1 MATIDTSVLPYN
13 NKFNRAKRFSEVLF
27 RPGRPA
33 LSQELLEEQS
43 IKNDQ
48 LNMLGSTVFAEGAVV
63 SGMQVVPVATTAS
76 STSNSQNLFSVATLS
91 ATNATLS
98 TTDYVAKG
106 NINFTSAANVSTD
119 QSAMGFSVNVTK
131 GLGLT
136 IAFNVTKTTG
146 ILDKLNL
153 DFDSSQLT
161 LKKWTLDGVAMLNS
175 SLTDMA
181 SANYNIDSNNNQ
193 VNINTT
199 TAHKVVVVFDTLISG
214 NTDLALY
221 INAGYDNSNS
231 IVGVVINNPM
241 AVEGTTEKPYVI
253 SSKDTTTASSTEKV
267 KNYKVTAGRVWL
279 GGLVREFDEQTFS
292 ITGTGKETIG
302 LALNETIVTSAD
314 DKDLLDDTPG
324 TVTNGLAGADR
335 LKYQVVLTYNDNSAV
350 DFVVFQDNVIN
361 QSEVRPDYTNITK
374 ILAKRTYD
382 QSGSFRTEGFEVHP
396 HLNSDSTKG
405 AQDPM
410 DANKILLDVD
420 KGQAYVQ
427 GYSIATDS
435 TTNLRVRIANDTGT
449 TTNEGHYYK
458 GDGSK
463 YELINQPVKAV
474 NGVSFTSRKTVTY
487 TRPVGGGNLDT
498 FTPDNVTYIHQVYD
512 NTQGYTAGVD
522 FTYIN
527 NVIHWGQDL
536 SGKAIPGAHVPN
548 QGQSYTVV
556 YDYSTNA
563 VQGTDY
569 KVVSDGGTTYID
581 IDSAKGAKPVA
592 GSTITVSYVYFEAR
606 IDMIRITM
614 DNSNPFKIIEGQPA
628 PLASVTPPVVNDP
641 YSLELGYVLI
651 YPNSHN
657 AVFTMQ
663 TVTRQTFETLQQWGR
678 RLTNTEYNLAIAN
691 MNQTVAR
698 SEDPSLM
705 KDVLSDSFN
714 TINNR
719 DDDNSTVAYDFENGE
734 ILLPSQAMADLTPT
748 IDYDNSQVAIKGSSV
763 APKGSLVTPPYHEE
777 VAINQPIS
785 TGTTNVNEFNIFSA
799 NGTLTINPSSDN
811 WIDTDSTTVTRETDA
826 GKVSLNKWWYHTNG
840 DVAVGRTG
848 KNQSY
853 ADAISQQYQ
862 YSNLQGINW
871 INEGLQTGYMLT
883 DGGSTTT
890 ESAIEYMRQRTISFV
905 AQNLPA
911 FSDGY
916 KITIDGVVAL
926 DPTPASDDYKGT
938 NGTFKTNAN
947 GEISGTFTIPG
958 GVIRCGTRTVKIIDN
973 ANDQASTN
981 YIAQGTLKTT
991 ENIIEKRVYS
1001 VDIVDPL
1008 AQSFTIGETRQ
1019 LSSVDLYFY
1028 KKADKSDTAHTS
1040 DLIVQIREL
1049 SDDGYPNNVVRTSV
1063 TLTPDQIQVSD
1074 DGSLGTRVTFTDS
1087 VTLTGNRGYA
1097 IVLISDSN
1105 AYEVF
1110 SATKG
1115 QKVVSA
1121 GTSATVYNTNP
1132 NAISNKDPNATG
1144 KNVQISNTVTVSVG
1158 DTLTSAPNSNGVM
1171 FISNNAQTWT
1181 ADGTSSIKFAVNVC
1195 KYQQNGE
1202 IIFDPIVIDDWI
1214 KSSDTWVK
1222 DLGDN
1227 LDGKSST
1234 SKHQLTALD
1243 RLAALTSYLTYQNT
1257 SMNWYIRV
1265 LQGNAP
1271 TYSGASVATALANC
1285 PWLALPVNNNNQAKP
1300 SATSTDGVPA
1310 VTSDD
1315 SIQTVD
1321 GEVISFKNTYA
1332 MQLKADFNSDD
1343 YIAPVLTT
1351 EDLSLVAV
1359 LTGKAASYESIN
1371 VDESGDAAFNYVK
1384 LQYDAYIPEV
1394 GTALPQVN
1402 PMYSVDGGATWYN
1415 FPSGGGTSSTTTKTS
1430 ATSSTP
1436 TSTKAQT
1443 NYFTRYVYEAVV
1455 PTATDQNHLA
1465 TQFKV
1470 RLYLQSPNNF
1480 RTPRVRK
1487 LSCYLQYDP
1496 SKKVS
1501 S

>member
-63 SGMQVVPVATTAS
+63 SGMQVVPVATTDS

-106 NINFTSAANVSTD
+106 NIGFTSAANVSTD
-119 QSAMGFSVNVTK
+119 QSAMNFSVNVTK

-324 TVTNGLAGADR
+324 AVTNGLAGADR

-435 TTNLRVRIANDTGT
+435 TTNLRVRIANDTET

-498 FTPDNVTYIHQVYD
+498 FTPDNVTYIRQVYD
-512 NTQGYTAGVD
+512 NTYQYTAGVD
-522 FTYIN
+522 FTYVN

-536 SGKAIPGAHVPN
+536 SGKSLAGANVPN

-556 YDYSTNA
+556 YDYTTNA
-563 VQGTDY
+563 VQDTDY
-569 KVVSDGGTTYID
+569 TVVSEGGITYID
-581 IDSAKGAKPVA
+581 IDDSKGAKPVA

-614 DNSNPFKIIEGQPA
+614 DNSNPFKVIEGQPA
-628 PLASVTPPVVNDP
+628 PLSSVTPPVVNDP

-719 DDDNSTVAYDFENGE
+719 DDANSTVAYDFENGE
-734 ILLPSQAMADLTPT
+734 ILLPSQAMADLTPNV
-748 IDYDNSQVAIKGSSV
+748 DFNNSQVAI
-763 APKGSLVTPPYHEE
+763 KGSLVTPPYHEE

-799 NGTLTINPSSDN
+799 NGTLTIDPASDN

-848 KNQSY
+848 KTQSY

-871 INEGLQTGYMLT
+871 INEGQQTGYMLT

-890 ESAIEYMRQRTISFV
+890 ESAIEYIRQRTISFV

-916 KITIDGVVAL
+916 KITIDGVAAL

-938 NGTFKTNAN
+938 NGAFKTNAN
-947 GEISGTFTIPG
+947 GEIRGTFTIPG

-1202 IIFDPIVIDDWI
+1202 ILFDPIVIDDWI

-1415 FPSGGGTSSTTTKTS
+1415 FPSGGGTSSTTTKTN

-1480 RTPRVRK
+1480 HTPRVK
-1487 LSCYLQYDP
+1487 MLSCYLQYDP

>member
-13 NKFNRAKRFSEVLF
+13 NKYNRAKRYSEVLF

-43 IKNDQ
+43 IKSDQ
-48 LNMLGSTVFAEGAVV
+48 LNMLGSSVFAEGAVV
-63 SGMQVVPVATTAS
+63 SGMQVVPLEAS
-76 STSNSQNLFSVATLS
+76 SSSSNTSQNLFSVATLS

-98 TTDYVAKG
+98 TTDYVANG
-106 NINFTSAANVSTD
+106 NISFTSAANVSND
-119 QSAMGFSVNVTK
+119 QSAMNFSVNVTK

-136 IAFNVTKTTG
+136 VAFNVTKTTG

-153 DFDSSQLT
+153 NFDSSQLT
-161 LKKWTLDGVAMLNS
+161 LKSWTLDNVAMLNS

-181 SANYNIDSNNNQ
+181 NANYNINASNAQ

-199 TAHKVVVVFDTLISG
+199 SPHHVVVVFDTLVSG
-214 NTDLALY
+214 NVDLSLY
-221 INAGYDNSNS
+221 INAGYDNSTS
-231 IVGVVINNPM
+231 IVGVTVNNPM
-241 AVEGTTEKPYVI
+241 VVDGATEKPYVI

-324 TVTNGLAGADR
+324 AVTNGLSGADR

-410 DANKILLDVD
+410 DANQILLDVD

-427 GYSIATDS
+427 GFSIATDS
-435 TTNLRVRIANDTGT
+435 TTNLRVRIANDTAT
-449 TTNEGHYYK
+449 ITNEGHYYN
-458 GDGSK
+458 GDGRK
-463 YELINQPVKAV
+463 YELINQPVKAI
-474 NGVSFTSRKTVTY
+474 NSVSYTSQKTVNY
-487 TRPVGGGNLDT
+487 TRPTGGGNQDT
-498 FTPDNVTYIHQVYD
+498 FTADNVTYILQVYD
-512 NTQGYTAGVD
+512 KNNKYTEGVD

-536 SGKAIPGAHVPN
+536 SGKALAGANVPN
-548 QGQSYTVV
+548 QGQTYTVV
-556 YDYSTNA
+556 YNYSTNA
-563 VQGTDY
+563 VKDIDY
-569 KVVSDGGTTYID
+569 KVVTTTNGNTAID
-581 IDSAKGAKPVA
+581 IDSMTTGAKPVA
-592 GSTITVSYVYFEAR
+592 GSTIVVSYVYFEAR

-614 DNSNPFKIIEGQPA
+614 DNSNPFKVIPGQPA
-628 PLASVTPPVVNDP
+628 PLSSVTPPVVNDP

-657 AVFTMQ
+657 AIFTMQ

-705 KDVLSDSFN
+705 KDVLSDGFN

-719 DDDNSTVAYDFENGE
+719 DDENSTVAYDFENGE
-734 ILLPSQAMADLTPT
+734 ILLPSQAMADLKPNVNFDT
-748 IDYDNSQVAIKGSSV
+748 SQVAIKGN
-763 APKGSLVTPPYHEE
+763 LVTPPYHEE

-799 NGTLTINPSSDN
+799 NGTLTIDPASDN
-811 WIDTDSTTVTRETDA
+811 WIDNTSTTVTRETDA
-826 GKVSLNKWWYHTNG
+826 GKVYLNKWWYHGTG

-848 KNQSY
+848 ATEDVKL
-853 ADAISQQYQ
+853 AISQQYQ

-871 INEGLQTGYMLT
+871 VNEGQQTGYMLT
-883 DGGSTTT
+883 DGGSTTA
-890 ESAIEYMRQRTISFV
+890 ESAIEYMRERTISFV

-911 FSDGY
+911 YSDGY
-916 KITIDGVVAL
+916 KITIDGVAAI
-926 DPTPASDDYKGT
+926 DPTPASADYQGT
-938 NGTFKTNAN
+938 NGAFKTNAN
-947 GEISGTFTIPG
+947 GEIRGTFTIPG
-958 GVIRCGTRTVKIIDN
+958 GVIRCGTRTVKIIDS
-973 ANDQASTN
+973 ANDQATAN
-981 YIAQGTLKTT
+981 YVAQGTLKTT
-991 ENIIEKRVYS
+991 DNIIEKRVYS

-1019 LSSVDLYFY
+1019 LSSVDLYFH
-1028 KKADKSDTAHTS
+1028 KKADRSDISHTS

-1074 DGSLGTRVTFTDS
+1074 DGSLGTRVVFNDS
-1087 VTLTGNRGYA
+1087 VTLTANRGYA

-1121 GTSATVYNTNP
+1121 GTSATAYNTNP
-1132 NAISNKDPNATG
+1132 NAIQNKDPKATG
-1144 KNVQISNTVTVSVG
+1144 ANVQISNTVTVAVG

-1195 KYQQNGE
+1195 KYQPNGE
-1202 IIFDPIVIDDWI
+1202 ILFDPIVISDWV
-1214 KSSDTWVK
+1214 KSSDTFVM

-1227 LDGKSST
+1227 LDGTSST
-1234 SKHQLTALD
+1234 NKNELTALD

-1265 LQGNAP
+1265 LQSTSSTFTG
-1271 TYSGASVATALANC
+1271 SSVATALANC
-1285 PWLALPVNNNNQAKP
+1285 EWLALPVNNNNKA
-1300 SATSTDGVPA
+1300 SASASNSNGVPA

-1315 SIQTVD
+1315 TIQTVD
-1321 GEVISFKNTYA
+1321 GELISFKNTIA

-1343 YIAPVLTT
+1343 YVAPVLTT

-1384 LQYDAYIPEV
+1384 LQYDAYIPEL
-1394 GTALPQVN
+1394 GTNLPHVN
-1402 PMYSVDGGATWYN
+1402 PMYSVDGGTTWYN
-1415 FPSGGGTSSTTTKTS
+1415 FPANGGASITTTKTNT
-1430 ATSSTP
+1430 TSSVP
-1436 TSTKAQT
+1436 TSTKEQT
-1443 NYFTRYVYEAVV
+1443 NYFTRYVYEAIV

-1470 RLYLQSPNNF
+1470 RLYLQSPTNF

-1487 LSCYLQYDP
+1487 MSCYLQYDP
-1496 SKKVS
+1496 DKKVS
-1501 S
+1501 

>member
-13 NKFNRAKRFSEVLF
+13 NKYKRAKRFSEVLF

-43 IKNDQ
+43 IKADQ

-63 SGMQVVPVATTAS
+63 SGMQVVPVSS
-76 STSNSQNLFSVATLS
+76 STSSTTTSKNLFSVSTLS

-98 TTDYVAKG
+98 TTEYVAQG
-106 NINFTSAANVSTD
+106 NISFTTASNLSTD
-119 QSAMGFSVNVTK
+119 QSGMGFKVNVTK
-131 GLGLT
+131 GLGL
-136 IAFNVTKTTG
+136 ALSFNVTKTTG
-146 ILDKLNL
+146 ILDKINL
-153 DFDSSQLT
+153 DFATNDLT
-161 LKKWTLDGVAMLNS
+161 LKSWSIDGKAMLNS
-175 SLTDMA
+175 SLQDMA
-181 SANYNIDSNNNQ
+181 SANQNINANNEQ
-193 VNINTT
+193 VNLNDTS
-199 TAHKVVVVFDTLISG
+199 AHKVVVIFETLTSG
-214 NTDLALY
+214 SVDLTLY
-221 INAGYDNSNS
+221 INAGYDNSSS
-231 IVGVVINNPM
+231 IVGVTIGKLM
-241 AVEGTTEKPYVI
+241 AAEGSKEADWII

-267 KNYKVTAGRVWL
+267 KSYKVTAGRVWL

-292 ITGTGKETIG
+292 ITGTGKEVIG
-302 LALNETIVTSAD
+302 LALNESIVTSAD
-314 DKDLLDDTPG
+314 DKDLLDDTPSV
-324 TVTNGLAGADR
+324 VTNGLAGADR
-335 LKYQVVLTYNDNSAV
+335 LKYEVKLTYNDNSAV
-350 DFVVFQDNVIN
+350 DFVVFNDNVIN

-396 HLNSDSTKG
+396 HQNSDSTKG

-410 DANKILLDVD
+410 DANKILLDID

-435 TTNLRVRIANDTGT
+435 TTNVRVRIANDTAE

-458 GDGSK
+458 GDK
-463 YELINQPVKAV
+463 TNYELINQPVKAV
-474 NGVSFTSRKTVTY
+474 NTVSFTSRKTVTY
-487 TRPVGGGNLDT
+487 TRPAGGGNEDT
-498 FTPDNVTYIHQVYD
+498 FTSDNVTYIRRVYD
-512 NTQGYTAGVD
+512 KNNEYTEGTD
-522 FTYIN
+522 FTYMN

-536 SGKAIPGAHVPN
+536 SGKSLAGANIPN
-548 QGQSYTVV
+548 QGQSYSVV

-563 VQGTDY
+563 VAGTDY
-569 KVVSDGGTTYID
+569 KVVTSNGYTYID
-581 IDSAKGAKPVA
+581 IDSMSGAKPVA
-592 GSTITVSYVYFEAR
+592 GSTINISYVYFEAR
-606 IDMIRITM
+606 MDMIRITM
-614 DNSNPFKIIEGQPA
+614 DNANPFKIIEGQPA
-628 PLASVTPPVVNDP
+628 PLASVTPPTVNDP

-657 AVFTMQ
+657 ATFTMQ
-663 TVTRQTFETLQQWGR
+663 TITRQTFETLQQWGR

-719 DDDNSTVAYDFENGE
+719 DDENSTVAYDFEKGE
-734 ILLPSQAMADLTPT
+734 ILLPSQAMADLAPNVNF
-748 IDYDNSQVAIKGSSV
+748 DASQVAIKGN
-763 APKGSLVTPPYHEE
+763 LVTPPFHEE

-799 NGTLTINPSSDN
+799 NGTLTIDPASDN
-811 WIDTDSTTVTRETDA
+811 WIDTTTTTVTRETDA
-826 GKVSLNKWWYHTNG
+826 GKVELNKWWYHTDG
-840 DVAVGRTG
+840 TVAVGRTG
-848 KNQSY
+848 RTQSY
-853 ADAISQQYQ
+853 QDALSQQYQ

-871 INEGLQTGYMLT
+871 INEGVQTGYMLT
-883 DGGSTTT
+883 DGGSTVTS
-890 ESAIEYMRQRTISFV
+890 SAIEYMRERTISFT

-911 FSDGY
+911 FADGF
-916 KITIDGVVAL
+916 KITIDGVAVK

-938 NGTFKTNAN
+938 NGAFKTNAS
-947 GEISGTFTIPG
+947 GQIKGTFTIPG
-958 GVIRCGTRTVKIIDN
+958 GVVRCGTRTVKIIDG

-981 YIAQGTLKTT
+981 YVAQGTLKTT
-991 ENIIEKRVYS
+991 ENIIEKKIYT

-1019 LSSVDLYFY
+1019 LSSVDLYFH
-1028 KKADKSDTAHTS
+1028 KKADKSDTSHTS

-1049 SDDGYPNNVVRTSV
+1049 SDDGYPNNIVRTET

-1074 DGSLGTRVTFTDS
+1074 DGSLGTRVVFNDS
-1087 VTLTGNRGYA
+1087 VTLTANKGYA
-1097 IVLISDSN
+1097 IILISDSN

-1115 QKVVSA
+1115 EKVISA

-1132 NAISNKDPNATG
+1132 NAIRNKDSDATG
-1144 KNVQISNTVTVSVG
+1144 KNVQISNTVTVAVG
-1158 DTLTSAPNSNGVM
+1158 DTLTSAPNANGVM

-1181 ADGTSSIKFAVNVC
+1181 ADGASSIKFAVNVC

-1202 IIFDPIVIDDWI
+1202 ILFDPIVI
-1214 KSSDTWVK
+1214 SDWVK
-1222 DLGDN
+1222 SDSNWIMDKGDN
-1227 LDGKSST
+1227 LDGKST
-1234 SKHQLTALD
+1234 TNKNKLTALD
-1243 RLAALTSYLTYQNT
+1243 RLSALTTYLTYQNT

-1265 LQGNAP
+1265 LQNTGS
-1271 TYSGASVATALANC
+1271 TYTGASVATALANC
-1285 PWLALPVNNNNQAKP
+1285 EWLTLPVNNNNTTTTKN
-1300 SATSTDGVPA
+1300 SDGVPS

-1315 SIQTVD
+1315 TIQTVE
-1321 GEVISFKNTYA
+1321 GELISFKNTVA
-1332 MQLKADFNSDD
+1332 MQLKARFNSDD
-1343 YIAPVLTT
+1343 YISPVLTT

-1359 LTGKAASYESIN
+1359 LTGKSASYESIN
-1371 VDESGDAAFNYVK
+1371 VDESDDAAYNYVK
-1384 LQYDAYIPEV
+1384 LQFDGYIPEL
-1394 GTALPQVN
+1394 GTNVPHIN
-1402 PMYSVDGGATWYN
+1402 PMYSTDGGNTWYN
-1415 FPSGGGTSSTTTKTS
+1415 FPADGGKSTTTTKTS

-1436 TSTKAQT
+1436 TKTKVQT
-1443 NYFTRYVYEAVV
+1443 TYFTRYIYEAVV

-1470 RLYLQSPNNF
+1470 RLYMQSPTNF
-1480 RTPRVRK
+1480 RTPRARK

-1496 SKKVS
+1496 DKK
-1501 S
+1501 

>member
-63 SGMQVVPVATTAS
+63 SGMQVVPLEAS
-76 STSNSQNLFSVATLS
+76 SSSSNTSQNLFSVATLS

-98 TTDYVAKG
+98 TTDYVANS
-106 NINFTSAANVSTD
+106 NISFTSAANVSTD
-119 QSAMGFSVNVTK
+119 QSAMNFSVNVTK

-161 LKKWTLDGVAMLNS
+161 LKSWTLDNVAMLNS

-181 SANYNIDSNNNQ
+181 NANYNINASNAQ

-199 TAHKVVVVFDTLISG
+199 SAHHVVVVFDTLISG
-214 NTDLALY
+214 NVDLSLY

-231 IVGVVINNPM
+231 IVGVTVNSLM
-241 AVEGTTEKPYVI
+241 AVDGTTEATYVI

-302 LALNETIVTSAD
+302 LALDETIVTSAD

-420 KGQAYVQ
+420 KGQAYIQ

-498 FTPDNVTYIHQVYD
+498 FTPDNVTYIRQVYD
-512 NTQGYTAGVD
+512 TTYQYTAGVD
-522 FTYIN
+522 FTYVN

-536 SGKAIPGAHVPN
+536 SGKPLAGANVPN

-569 KVVSDGGTTYID
+569 TVVSDGGTTYID
-581 IDSAKGAKPVA
+581 IDDSNGAKPVA

-614 DNSNPFKIIEGQPA
+614 DNSNPFKVIEGQPA

-641 YSLELGYVLI
+641 YTLELGYVLI

-719 DDDNSTVAYDFENGE
+719 DDANSTVAYDFENGE
-734 ILLPSQAMADLTPT
+734 ILLPSQAMADLTPNVNF
-748 IDYDNSQVAIKGSSV
+748 DSSQVAI
-763 APKGSLVTPPYHEE
+763 KGSLVTPPYHEE

-799 NGTLTINPSSDN
+799 NGTLTIDPASDN

-826 GKVSLNKWWYHTNG
+826 GKVSLNKWWYHHLDG
-840 DVAVGRTG
+840 GEVAVGRTG
-848 KNQSY
+848 ATEDVKL
-853 ADAISQQYQ
+853 ALSQQYQ

-871 INEGLQTGYMLT
+871 VNEGQQTGYMLT

-916 KITIDGVVAL
+916 KITIDGVAVL
-926 DPTPASDDYKGT
+926 DPTPASADYTGT
-938 NGTFKTNAN
+938 NGAFKTDAN
-947 GEISGTFTIPG
+947 GEIRGTFTIPG

-1144 KNVQISNTVTVSVG
+1144 ANVQISNTVTVSVG

-1202 IIFDPIVIDDWI
+1202 ILFDPIVIDDWV

-1227 LDGKSST
+1227 LDGTTST
-1234 SKHQLTALD
+1234 NKNQLTALD

-1265 LQGNAP
+1265 LQGDSS
-1271 TYSGASVATALANC
+1271 TYTGASVSTALANC
-1285 PWLALPVNNNNQAKP
+1285 PWLALPVNNNNQALP

-1480 RTPRVRK
+1480 RTPRIRK
-1487 LSCYLQYDP
+1487 MSCYLQYDP

>member
-13 NKFNRAKRFSEVLF
+13 NKYNRAKRFSEVLF

-63 SGMQVVPVATTAS
+63 SGMQVVPVATTSS
-76 STSNSQNLFSVATLS
+76 STSDSQNLFSAATLS

-119 QSAMGFSVNVTK
+119 QSAMNFSVNVTK

-136 IAFNVTKTTG
+136 IAFNVTKTAG

-153 DFDSSQLT
+153 DFNSSQLT

-181 SANYNIDSNNNQ
+181 SANYNIDSKNNQ
-193 VNINTT
+193 VNINTAS
-199 TAHKVVVVFDTLISG
+199 AHKVVVVFDTLISG
-214 NTDLALY
+214 NVDLSLY

-231 IVGVVINNPM
+231 IVGVTINNLM
-241 AVEGTTEKPYVI
+241 AVEGTAEKPYVI

-396 HLNSDSTKG
+396 HLNSDSSKG

-463 YELINQPVKAV
+463 YKLINQPVKAV
-474 NGVSFTSRKTVTY
+474 NGVSYTSRKTVTY
-487 TRPVGGGNLDT
+487 TRPVGGGNQDT
-498 FTPDNVTYIHQVYD
+498 FTPDNVTYIRQVYD
-512 NTQGYTAGVD
+512 TKQQYTAGVD

-536 SGKAIPGAHVPN
+536 SGKPIPGANVPN

-556 YDYSTNA
+556 YDYTKNA
-563 VQGTDY
+563 VQDVDY
-569 KVVSDGGTTYID
+569 KVVSDGGITYID
-581 IDSAKGAKPVA
+581 IDGATGAKPVA

-641 YSLELGYVLI
+641 YTLELGYVLI

-719 DDDNSTVAYDFENGE
+719 DDENSTVAYDFENGE
-734 ILLPSQAMADLTPT
+734 ILLPSQAMADLKPNVNFN
-748 IDYDNSQVAIKGSSV
+748 NSQVAIKGT
-763 APKGSLVTPPYHEE
+763 LVTPPYHEE

-799 NGTLTINPSSDN
+799 NGTLTINPASDN

-848 KNQSY
+848 KMQSY

-871 INEGLQTGYMLT
+871 INEGQQTGYMLT

-890 ESAIEYMRQRTISFV
+890 ESAIEYIRQRTISFV

-916 KITIDGVVAL
+916 KITIDGVAVL

-938 NGTFKTNAN
+938 NGAFKANAN
-947 GEISGTFTIPG
+947 GEIRGTFTIPG
-958 GVIRCGTRTVKIIDN
+958 GVIRCGTRTVKIIDS

-1019 LSSVDLYFY
+1019 LSSVDLYFH
-1028 KKADKSDTAHTS
+1028 KKADKRDTAHTS

-1074 DGSLGTRVTFTDS
+1074 DGSLGTRVTFPDS

-1132 NAISNKDPNATG
+1132 NAIQNKDPNATG

-1181 ADGTSSIKFAVNVC
+1181 ADGASSIKFAVNVC

-1202 IIFDPIVIDDWI
+1202 ILFDPIKIDDWV
-1214 KSSDTWVK
+1214 KSSDKWVK

-1234 SKHQLTALD
+1234 NKNQLTALD

-1265 LQGNAP
+1265 LQGNST
-1271 TYSGASVATALANC
+1271 TYTGASVETALANC
-1285 PWLALPVNNNNQAKP
+1285 SWLALPVNNNNKKIP
-1300 SATSTDGVPA
+1300 SASSSDGVPA

-1315 SIQTVD
+1315 TIQTVD

-1343 YIAPVLTT
+1343 YVAPVLTT

-1394 GTALPQVN
+1394 GTDLPHVN
-1402 PMYSVDGGATWYN
+1402 PMYSVDGGNTWYN
-1415 FPSGGGTSSTTTKTS
+1415 FPSGGGTSSTTTKTN

-1436 TSTKAQT
+1436 TSIKEQT
-1443 NYFTRYVYEAVV
+1443 NYFKRYVYEAVV

-1470 RLYLQSPNNF
+1470 RLYLQSPSNF

-1487 LSCYLQYDP
+1487 MSCYLQYDP
-1496 SKKVS
+1496 DKKVV
-1501 S
+1501 

>member
-76 STSNSQNLFSVATLS
+76 STSNTQNLFSVATLS

-106 NINFTSAANVSTD
+106 NIGFTSAVNISTD
-119 QSAMGFSVNVTK
+119 QSAMNFSVNVTK

-136 IAFNVTKTTG
+136 IAFNVTKTMG

-199 TAHKVVVVFDTLISG
+199 SAHKVVVVFDTLISG

-396 HLNSDSTKG
+396 HLNSDSSKG

-420 KGQAYVQ
+420 RGQAYVQ

-463 YELINQPVKAV
+463 YELINQPVKEV

-487 TRPVGGGNLDT
+487 YRPGGGGNLDT
-498 FTPDNVTYIHQVYD
+498 FTPDNVTYIRQVYD
-512 NTQGYTAGVD
+512 KTYQYTAGVD

-536 SGKAIPGAHVPN
+536 SGKSLAGANVPN

-556 YDYSTNA
+556 YDYSKNA

-569 KVVSDGGTTYID
+569 TVVSAGGTTYID
-581 IDSAKGAKPVA
+581 INSAKGANPVA

-628 PLASVTPPVVNDP
+628 PLSSVTPPVVNDP

-734 ILLPSQAMADLTPT
+734 ILLPSQAMADLTPNV
-748 IDYDNSQVAIKGSSV
+748 DFNNSQVAI
-763 APKGSLVTPPYHEE
+763 KGSLVTPPYHEE

-799 NGTLTINPSSDN
+799 NGTLTIDPASDN
-811 WIDTDSTTVTRETDA
+811 WIDTTSTTVTRETDA
-826 GKVSLNKWWYHTNG
+826 GKVSLNKWWYHGTG

-848 KNQSY
+848 ATEDVKL
-853 ADAISQQYQ
+853 AISQQYQ

-871 INEGLQTGYMLT
+871 VNEGQQTGYMLT

-890 ESAIEYMRQRTISFV
+890 ESAIEYIRQRTISFV

-916 KITIDGVVAL
+916 KITIDGVAAL

-938 NGTFKTNAN
+938 NGAFKTNDN
-947 GEISGTFTIPG
+947 GEIRGTFTIPG

-1028 KKADKSDTAHTS
+1028 KKADKSDAAHTS

-1049 SDDGYPNNVVRTSV
+1049 SDDGYPNSVVRTSV

-1121 GTSATVYNTNP
+1121 GTSATAYNTNP
-1132 NAISNKDPNATG
+1132 NAIQNKDPNATG

-1202 IIFDPIVIDDWI
+1202 ILFDPIVIADWV
-1214 KSSDTWVK
+1214 KSSETWIK
-1222 DLGDN
+1222 DLGDK

-1234 SKHQLTALD
+1234 NKNQLTALD

-1265 LQGNAP
+1265 LQGDSS
-1271 TYSGASVATALANC
+1271 TYTGASVSTALANC
-1285 PWLALPVNNNNQAKP
+1285 PWLALPVNNNNRALP
-1300 SATSTDGVPA
+1300 SVTSTDGVPA

-1321 GEVISFKNTYA
+1321 GEVISFKNTFA

-1359 LTGKAASYESIN
+1359 ITGKAASYESIN

-1402 PMYSVDGGATWYN
+1402 PMYSVDGGNTWYN
-1415 FPSGGGTSSTTTKTS
+1415 FPSGGGVSSTTDKTN

-1436 TSTKAQT
+1436 TSIKEQT
-1443 NYFTRYVYEAVV
+1443 NYFKRYVYEAVV

-1470 RLYLQSPNNF
+1470 RLYLQSPSNF
-1480 RTPRVRK
+1480 RTPRARK

-1496 SKKVS
+1496 SKKV
-1501 S
+1501 